1 MKYFVLIA
9 LLVSCLGC
17 SEEDVVEDVA
27 DPHLLKTIDI
37 PKGSVKRLRICVR
50 SDGGV
55 FASGIGVH
63 GYEMNIWNCEGFL
76 QRTFVKREDNL
87 LTFINPPE
95 LPLDG
100 IVFSPDWKYFATFQ
114 HHTRRNQ
121 GLNIWDLS
129 QGGRRRILSDLPD
142 HGVDIVT
149 FDTKGERWA
158 YVDRNGPVSKQGRRT
173 IQVTIRS
180 GISFRESATLE
191 NAGERYI
198 SHIAFSGDR
207 IVACGSTGLIMWN
220 LNTGKIIFTDNE
232 IHTDSVRA
240 GDTLMFSLDGKQFI
254 IATGYEDEIQ
264 IRNSDDGSL
273 VKNMPGYEVRA
284 ISKNWKWFAT
294 FDGMHENIQ
303 IHDMENGD
311 IEFTLR
317 GHTDLIN
324 DVDFSADGSRLVS
337 VASDRTFKI
346 WDLTK

>member
-17 SEEDVVEDVA
+17 SEQDVV

-37 PKGSVKRLRICVR
+37 PKGSGGGLRICVSPTGSR
-50 SDGGV
+50 

-129 QGGRRRILSDLPD
+129 RGGRRRVLSDLPD
-142 HGVDIVT
+142 HGLELAI
-149 FDTKGERWA
+149 FDTKGERLA
-158 YVDRNGPVSKQGRRT
+158 YVDYRGPVSKEGLRT
-173 IQVTIRS
+173 TLVTIRS
-180 GISFRESATLE
+180 GSFFRESVTLE
-191 NAGERYI
+191 NAGEERFI
-198 SHIAFSGDR
+198 NLMDFNGDR
-207 IVACGSTGLIMWN
+207 LVACGYPGLIMWD
-220 LNTGKIIFTDNE
+220 LNTGQIIFTDDE
-232 IHTDSVRA
+232 KHSDPSR

-254 IATGYEDEIQ
+254 IATG
-264 IRNSDDGSL
+264 
-273 VKNMPGYEVRA
+273 GYGQTTVIEPR
-284 ISKNWKWFAT
+284 FA
-294 FDGMHENIQ
+294 
-303 IHDMENGD
+303 
-311 IEFTLR
+311 
-317 GHTDLIN
+317 
-324 DVDFSADGSRLVS
+324 
-337 VASDRTFKI
+337 
-346 WDLTK
+346 